1 MSLLFA
7 LVVSVCAAVLGALF
21 VRMWLDED
29 VVTSTALAAALLSTL
44 VLALL
49 AWEEAL

>member
-7 LVVSVCAAVLGALF
+7 LVVSVCAVVIGALF

-29 VVTSTALAAALLSTL
+29 IAASTALAAALLSTL
-44 VLALL
+44 VLAML

>member
-7 LVVSVCAAVLGALF
+7 LVVSVCAAVIGALF

-29 VVTSTALAAALLSTL
+29 IVASTALAAALLSTL

-49 AWEEAL
+49 AWEKTL